1 MKKEAKTGKLKREV
15 AGILFLFMG
24 VFLFL
29 AFVSYHPED
38 PSFNRAE
45 TAVSSVHNYLGLV
58 GAYTADMLY
67 QGFGLAAFL
76 FAVFFFALAGK
87 KLFRASSPEGSRSR
101 IFLALRSSGLIGLLL
116 TGSTFSGLA
125 WGEFM
130 WHGQPVAA
138 GGLLGNLF
146 ARMLDKFLNH
156 PGAYALLIM
165 VFLISM
171 MLAFEFSPVRMLDY
185 ALDATAWLK
194 EMFSRLW
201 TMQTQRR
208 KRKQDVRKEKEKLTL
223 VKTLSEPRI
232 LESDLPEKKPPSPPP
247 AQQESFSFG
256 RSEKSYVLPSLKLLD
271 SDMQAGGKI
280 DRESLLMNSRVLEKK
295 LMDFGVAGEVVEVR
309 PGPVITMYEFKPGPG
324 IKINKIMNLADDLA
338 LSLSAISVRIIAPLP
353 GQGVVGI
360 EIPNKQRETVYL
372 KEIVSSTEFE
382 RKRSLLPMALG
393 KNILGQPFVFDL
405 RKAPHLLVAGATGSG
420 KSVSLNAMIMSVLY
434 RSTPDQVGM
443 LLIDPKRLELT
454 LYEGI
459 PHLLHSVISDP
470 KDAALSLRWAV
481 AEMERRYALLAER
494 GVRNIDA
501 YNLLVKRG
509 GSGKK
514 KTRRKRTRDEESTV
528 VIERPESEAPTKALP
543 LIMMVIDEL
552 ADLMMVAAR
561 DCEESITRLAQMAR
575 AAGIHIIVATQRPSV
590 DVITG
595 LIKANFPA
603 RMSFQVSSKTDSRTI
618 LDANGAERLLGQGD
632 MLYLAPGTNR
642 LIRLHGAY
650 VSEAEISR
658 AVGFWKK
665 QGKPVYDEEIV
676 RPMPDEE
683 VLGRKDEVD
692 ELYDNAVALVAQ
704 TKQASI
710 SMIQRR
716 LRVGYNR
723 AARMIERMEA
733 EGLVGPSEG
742 VKPREVLI
750 DPIHLEGRVSPS
762 N

>member
-1 MKKEAKTGKLKREV
+1 VDAVKEKAKTGKLKREV
-15 AGILFLFMG
+15 AGVLFLFLG

-29 AFVSYHPED
+29 ALMSYHPED
-38 PSFNRAE
+38 PSLNRAG
-45 TAVSSVHNYLGLV
+45 TAVGSVHNYLGLV
-58 GAYTADMLY
+58 GAYTADLLY
-67 QGFGLAAFL
+67 QGFGLGAFL

-87 KLFRASSPEGSRSR
+87 KLFRARSTEETRSR
-101 IFLALRSSGLIGLLL
+101 IFLALRTSGLIGLLL
-116 TGSTFSGLA
+116 TGATFSGLV

-130 WHGQPVAA
+130 RGGQPVPA
-138 GGLLGNLF
+138 GGLVGNLV
-146 ARMLDKFLNH
+146 ARVLDQFLNH
-156 PGAYALLIM
+156 GGAYALLIL

-171 MLAFEFSPVRMLDY
+171 MLAFEFSPVRMVDY
-185 ALDATAWLK
+185 ALDAGAWLK
-194 EMFSRLW
+194 EIFSRLW
-201 TMQTQRR
+201 TMQTQKR
-208 KRKQDVRKEKEKLTL
+208 KRKQDVRKEKERLTL
-223 VKTLSEPRI
+223 VKTVTEPRI
-232 LESDLPEKKPPSPPP
+232 IESAKAEKKPPR
-247 AQQESFSFG
+247 AQQESFSFS
-256 RSEKSYVLPSLKLLD
+256 RSGKSYVLPSLKLLD
-271 SDMQAGGKI
+271 SDMQAGVKT
-280 DRESLLMNSRVLEKK
+280 DRESLLMNARVLEKK
-295 LMDFGVAGEVVEVR
+295 LLDFGVAGEVVEVM

-324 IKINKIMNLADDLA
+324 VKINKIMNLADDLA

-372 KEIVSSTEFE
+372 KELVSSSEFE

-393 KNILGQPFVFDL
+393 KDILGQPFVFDL

-434 RSTPDQVGM
+434 RSTPDPVRM
-443 LLIDPKRLELT
+443 LLIDPKRLELS

-501 YNLLVKRG
+501 YNLLVDRAR
-509 GSGKK
+509 SGKK
-514 KTRRKRTRDEESTV
+514 KTRRRRTRDEESTV
-528 VIERPESEAPTKALP
+528 VIERSESEPPAEPLP
-543 LIMMVIDEL
+543 LILMVIDEL

-632 MLYLAPGTNR
+632 MLYLAPGTSR

-658 AVGFWKK
+658 VVSFWKK

-676 RPMPDEE
+676 RPVPDEDA
-683 VLGRKDEVD
+683 LGRRDEAD
-692 ELYDNAVALVAQ
+692 ELYDHAVALVAQ

-710 SMIQRR
+710 SMLQRR

-742 VKPREVLI
+742 VKPREVYI
-750 DPIHLEGRVSPS
+750 DPIHLEGRMSPS
-762 N
+762 H